1 LINYATII
9 MNLARVTSH
18 SDFLNKSGGN
28 GKSLLL
34 LYRKGSEQ
42 SECAFLNLLL
52 AMESS
57 PEMNVFTADVTEVR
71 DIHTS
76 YGVTSVPSLL
86 VFDDSR
92 LTGVIK
98 GCQESDYYR
107 ALTENSLFR
116 GQAAAGEKAA
126 NKVTVYSTPTCSW
139 CNTLKSWLKQQ
150 GIPYTDVDVSS
161 DQRAAED
168 LVRRTG
174 QQGVPQTDINGEIV
188 VGFNQPKLKELL
200 GIR

>member
-1 LINYATII
+1 LINDEIKT
-9 MNLARVTSH
+9 MNLEKVTSH
-18 SDFLNKSGGN
+18 SDFLGKAEGK

-57 PEMNVFTADVTEVR
+57 PVTDVFSADVTEVR
-71 DIHTS
+71 DIHTF

-86 VFDDSR
+86 VFSEGK

-107 ALTENSLFR
+107 ALTENKLFR
-116 GQAAAGEKAA
+116 GPVSADGKTAKR
-126 NKVTVYSTPTCSW
+126 VTVYSTPTCSW
-139 CNTLKSWLKQQ
+139 CNTLKSWLKQK
-150 GIPYTDVDVSS
+150 GIPFTDVDVSA

-168 LVRRTG
+168 LVKRTG

-188 VGFNQPKLKELL
+188 VGFNQPRLKELL
-200 GIR
+200 GVQ

>member
-1 LINYATII
+1 MINYATII
-9 MNLARVTSH
+9 MNLEKVTSH
-18 SDFLNKSGGN
+18 SDFLSKAAGK
-28 GKSLLL
+28 GKSLML

-42 SECAFLNLLL
+42 SECALFNLGMALDSYPD
-52 AMESS
+52 MH
-57 PEMNVFTADVTEVR
+57 VFTADVTEVR

-86 VFDDSR
+86 VFAEGR

-98 GCQESDYYR
+98 GCQESEYYR
-107 ALTENSLFR
+107 ALTENRLFR
-116 GQAAAGEKAA
+116 GQAAAGEQAA
-126 NKVTVYSTPTCSW
+126 KRVTVYSTPTCSW

-150 GIPYTDVDVSS
+150 GIAFTDVDVSA

-168 LVRRTG
+168 LVKRTG

-188 VGFNQPKLKELL
+188 VGFNQPRLKELL

>member
-1 LINYATII
+1 MINDERTI
-9 MNLARVTSH
+9 MNLEKVTSH
-18 SDFLNKSGGN
+18 SDFLSKATGKNKS
-28 GKSLLL
+28 LML

-42 SECAFLNLLL
+42 SECALFNLGMALDTYPD
-52 AMESS
+52 MH
-57 PEMNVFTADVTEVR
+57 VFTADVTEVR

-86 VFDDSR
+86 VFADGR

-98 GCQESDYYR
+98 GCQESDYYK

-116 GQAAAGEKAA
+116 GQTAAGEQSPKR
-126 NKVTVYSTPTCSW
+126 VTVYSTPTSSW
-139 CNTLKSWLKQQ
+139 CNTLKSWLKQK
-150 GIPYTDVDVSS
+150 GISYTDIDVSA

-168 LVRRTG
+168 LVKRTG

-188 VGFNQPKLKELL
+188 VGFNQPRLKELL
-200 GIR
+200 GLQ

>member
-1 LINYATII
+1 
-9 MNLARVTSH
+9 MNLERVISH
-18 SDFLNKSGGN
+18 SDFLNKAE
-28 GKSLLL
+28 GKGKNLLL

-52 AMESS
+52 ALESS
-57 PEMNVFTADVTEVR
+57 PDAEVFTADVTEVR

-86 VFDDSR
+86 VFADGK

-98 GCQESDYYR
+98 GCQDSDYYR
-107 ALTENSLFR
+107 ALTENRLFR
-116 GQAAAGEKAA
+116 GRTAAEGGVAKR
-126 NKVTVYSTPTCSW
+126 VTVYSTPTCSW

-150 GIPYTDVDVSS
+150 GIQYTDVDVSS

-168 LVRRTG
+168 LVKRTG
-174 QQGVPQTDINGEIV
+174 QQGVPQTDINGDIV
-188 VGFNQPKLKELL
+188 VGFNQPRLKELL

>member
-1 LINYATII
+1 
-9 MNLARVTSH
+9 MNPERVVSY
-18 SDFLNKSGGN
+18 SDFLSKATGKE
-28 GKSLLL
+28 KSLML

-42 SECAFLNLLL
+42 SECALGNLVR
-52 AMESS
+52 AMGSN
-57 PEMNVFTADVTEVR
+57 PAMNVFTADVTEVR

-86 VFDDSR
+86 VFADGR

-107 ALTENSLFR
+107 ALTENKLFH
-116 GQAAAGEKAA
+116 GPAATGGKAA
-126 NKVTVYSTPTCSW
+126 KRVTVYSTPTCSW

-150 GIPYTDVDVSS
+150 GIPFTDVDVSA

-188 VGFNQPKLKELL
+188 VGFNQPRLKELL